1 MLQEKDR
8 LKLDSIVNQMV
19 ANKESDEN
27 IQFVVNDFK
36 NKYSQKQTTQEAPV
50 GNTELPLV
58 DRAINMGAKITDT
71 IFGGGKIGE
80 ALAGGDVTGKELAG
94 SALQS
99 ASLFFPAGRVAG
111 AGAKI
116 ASKVGMGALSKT
128 VGAVGA
134 GAIGGYGFDVASNLQ
149 QNKEGKDILSPGL
162 GTGIG
167 AGIPA
172 VGAALVGAKKAAQ
185 WAAPKLLSY
194 TTDIPEQ
201 AFDTLI
207 QRREPVMK
215 ALKEG
220 VTADETL
227 TQTRGAVRQLRKTL
241 SQEWDDGVTSIA
253 DEFSTQRVGVA
264 GDLEKKLGTLADAFD
279 VRLPQNTKNA
289 SVVEWMDTLKSINE
303 LPKLML
309 TISPKG
315 VVAREAKKELKDLI
329 VKEFGGDKGSV
340 ATLYRNYSAKK
351 TVFDAA
357 NQIVQ
362 AYSNGKPI
370 QQSTAIGRL
379 KALFNDNKSAYL
391 DAILQLEKETG
402 QDLLSRITALQFE
415 QKLPRTGTVLSASGG
430 LKSSKGPLDKAL
442 DLLLIPLTSPR
453 SAAWITSALNKAQKA
468 IPENFNIKTPGDVVL
483 DKINATPNK
492 QGGFAALPG
501 GKESLGDAKYRRLN
515 EEVWKE
521 RGMETLPNG
530 MLRKIGEKVDD
541 LTSEAKGKTLED
553 GYVYRGVKDDA
564 VDGLNGRG
572 GDWGNGTYYTTD
584 PKMARVYGKNI
595 QKATS
600 LKDPFV
606 FSYKNYDDLQNSVK
620 QLNNKI
626 RELGLTLGDRDLLG
640 DKLTAVAKKLGKDG
654 IKIDGQGI
662 EVHFTKQN
670 LVVPSVEK
678 KLRDIGMVSEGDNMT
693 TKEIASKLKISTQS
707 AYKMMSDLE
716 KQGNAYKVGYRTRDG
731 WEDPSYSGLHT
742 NSLSWS
748 LTDTWKQANPE
759 ASFSPEV
766 KRIMNMRK

>member
-99 ASLFFPAGRVAG
+99 ASLFIPAGRLAG

-134 GAIGGYGFDVASNLQ
+134 GALGGYGFDVASNLQ

-264 GDLEKKLGTLADAFD
+264 GDLERKLDTLADVFD
-279 VRLPQNTKNA
+279 VKLPQNTKNA

-309 TISPKG
+309 TVSPKG

-329 VKEFGGDKGSV
+329 VKEFGGEKGSV

-370 QQSTAIGRL
+370 QQSTAVGRL

-453 SAAWITSALNKAQKA
+453 SAAWITSALNKAQKV
-468 IPENFNIKTPGDVVL
+468 IPENFNIQTPGDVVL

-501 GKESLGDAKYRRLN
+501 GKESLVDAKYRRLN

-541 LTSEAKGKTLED
+541 LTFIEAKKYKTAEEFVKAQGAPVYHGGGKTFESLDEINFDEGFYMLKKTDSDLKKLENIPKGNYYSYDDLAKMPAEAFGGKVTDFVVNFNKPLVFDAKGKGWMELADDEISDFTARLVAKAKKQGSD
-553 GYVYRGVKDDA
+553 GVII
-564 VDGLNGRG
+564 
-572 GDWGNGTYYTTD
+572 
-584 PKMARVYGKNI
+584 KNI
-595 QKATS
+595 REG
-600 LKDPFV
+600 
-606 FSYKNYDDLQNSVK
+606 FSGK
-620 QLNNKI
+620 
-626 RELGLTLGDRDLLG
+626 GTLGEEAGLVDDYIAL
-640 DKLTAVAKKLGKDG
+640 DKNTLK
-654 IKIDGQGI
+654 
-662 EVHFTKQN
+662 TKSQ
-670 LVVPSVEK
+670 
-678 KLRDIGMVSEGDNMT
+678 
-693 TKEIASKLKISTQS
+693 
-707 AYKMMSDLE
+707 
-716 KQGNAYKVGYRTRDG
+716 
-731 WEDPSYSGLHT
+731 
-742 NSLSWS
+742 
-748 LTDTWKQANPE
+748 LTDIWKQANPE